1 MNYTQERMRK
11 QQERERAVMHL
22 NDFICGSTTDMADF
36 VDVVRKVFWDNFKPE
51 DKHRFNA
58 LIYQRVELT
67 ENNCH
72 PKARAIA
79 SMLGE
84 SMPAEEFATHIAEVL
99 RNEYGSHN
107 FLPFITKLIN
117 ELDNDTIG

>member
-1 MNYTQERMRK
+1 MRK

-22 NDFICGSTTDMADF
+22 DDFLHTAEIEDF
-36 VDVVRKVFWDNFKPE
+36 VGIVNETMQKHYNHDL
-51 DKHRFNA
+51 DKKYFNYHA
-58 LIYQRVELT
+58 YQRIELT
-67 ENNCH
+67 VNNCH

-79 SMLGE
+79 SVLGDMHVE
-84 SMPAEEFATHIAEVL
+84 DFAKYTAEVL

-117 ELDNDTIG
+117 ELEDDTIG

>member
-1 MNYTQERMRK
+1 MDYTQEIMRK

-22 NDFICGSTTDMADF
+22 DDFLHTAEIEDF
-36 VDVVRKVFWDNFKPE
+36 VGIVNETMQKHYNNE
-51 DKHRFNA
+51 SDKKKFNCHTQ
-58 LIYQRVELT
+58 QRVELT

-79 SMLGE
+79 SVLGE
-84 SMPAEEFATHIAEVL
+84 YMPAEEFATHIAEVL